1 MTRKSVLTLDE
12 HLLVFLGK
20 WKAARS
26 AQVAKWS
33 TKARRYRKEH
43 GKRYPG
49 IADIIDA
56 QAEKRCRDAKHELAM
71 LDELHRRS
79 LHA

>member
-33 TKARRYRKEH
+33 MKARRLM
-43 GKRYPG
+43 
-49 IADIIDA
+49 
-56 QAEKRCRDAKHELAM
+56 Q
-71 LDELHRRS
+71 S
-79 LHA
+79 L